1 LISWVDQFNTRN
13 LQHPH
18 NACHAAAM
26 STEESTQANRQYATE
41 MNAITPLGAHDHDAA
56 LEIYRDAVE
65 TVAPAQYSQA
75 QVKAWSQQGRSG
87 SGITPLRNSLRR
99 GWGLVSRSADG
110 EAEAFALLDPIDRV
124 ALLYCRGR
132 SCREGRGGALLQA
145 LEQEARRRGIPQLRT
160 EASLISEPLFRS
172 QGWQV
177 SWQEELLINGVL
189 FQRFRMA
196 KPLNPA
202 EGALILN

>member
-1 LISWVDQFNTRN
+1 
-13 LQHPH
+13 
-18 NACHAAAM
+18 
-26 STEESTQANRQYATE
+26 
-41 MNAITPLGAHDHDAA
+41 MNAITPLAAHDHDAV
-56 LEIYRDAVE
+56 LQIYRDAVE

-75 QVKAWSQQGRSG
+75 QVKAWSQQARSG

-99 GWGLVSRSADG
+99 GWGLVSRSAEG
-110 EAEAFALLDPIDRV
+110 EAEAFALLDPGDRV

-132 SCREGRGGALLQA
+132 SCRQGRGRALLRA

-160 EASLISEPLFRS
+160 EASLISQPLFLY

-189 FQRFRMA
+189 FRRYRMA
-196 KPLNPA
+196 KLLNQA
-202 EGALILN
+202 EGPSILA